1 MKTKIALATA
11 ALLTLAACAS
21 TPKPTQALDATD
33 AAIRRAAANRVSDE
47 ISPELRAAREKQAV
61 ARAAD
66 AQRDYLLATR
76 LTEQA
81 RLDAELANTKSEVA
95 KLLFNIDGMKK
106 GNEALKQ
113 EALRN
118 SIKVA
123 PTPIP
128 GPVDNTVGGF

>member
-1 MKTKIALATA
+1 MKLKIALATA

-47 ISPELRAAREKQAV
+47 VSPELRAAREKQAT

-66 AQRDYLLATR
+66 AQHDYLLAAR

-95 KLLFNIDGMKK
+95 KLQFNIDGMKK

-113 EALRN
+113 EALRS
-118 SIKVA
+118 SIIATPVA
-123 PTPIP
+123 LPAPIQPTA
-128 GPVDNTVGGF
+128 GEY